1 MNHVADGSGKQDQ
14 RIFDV
19 IVVGGGASGLM
30 AATVAAER
38 GLRVLLLEKNRELG
52 KKVRISGGGRCNI
65 TNAELSVRTLLRKY
79 GEAEQALYAAF
90 ARFGVAE
97 TFDFFTSRG
106 LPLKVEANQRAFPQT
121 ENARDVVRVFER
133 ALAAAGVVVQTGT
146 AVTVVQTE
154 GGRITGVVAG
164 GVRYRAGSYILATGG
179 VSHPETGSTGDGFAW
194 LQTLGHTV
202 VPPSPTLVPL
212 ATSEAWSHALAGKSV
227 RAKATFCVDGCKVF
241 AETGNILFTHF
252 GISGPT
258 VLNAAARVA
267 DLLWR
272 GNVTVRLDCFPELDE
287 GALDD
292 ALLARFDA
300 EKNKTLRNVLRGIL
314 PGVANGV
321 LTALPTIDPG
331 KKVHSV
337 TKEERRFL
345 VRSLKALPLSITGLM
360 GLDRAVVADGGVL
373 LSEVDTKTMRSR
385 RIENLFITGDL
396 LHIRRPS
403 GGFSLQLCW
412 TTGYVAGMSVPGV
425 S

>member
-1 MNHVADGSGKQDQ
+1 MKRTVAVGNKQVDSVY
-14 RIFDV
+14 DV
-19 IVVGGGASGLM
+19 IVIGGGASGLM

-38 GLRVLLLEKNRELG
+38 GRRVLLLEKNRELG

-65 TNAELSVRTLLRKY
+65 TNAEMDVRTLLKKY

-106 LPLKVEANQRAFPQT
+106 LPLKVEANQRAFPET
-121 ENARDVVRVFER
+121 EKAADVVRVFER
-133 ALAAAGVVVQTGT
+133 ALAALGVDIKTGVS
-146 AVTVVQTE
+146 VTDIDVTDGQIV
-154 GGRITGVVAG
+154 GVVAG
-164 GVRYRAGSYILATGG
+164 GVVYRARSYVLATGG

-194 LQTLGHTV
+194 LTKLGHTV
-202 VPPSPTLVPL
+202 AAPSPTIVPL

-227 RAKATFCVDGCKVF
+227 RAKVTFLCEGKKVF
-241 AETGNILFTHF
+241 AENGNILFTHF

-272 GNVTVRLDCFPELDE
+272 GSVTARLDCFPELDD
-287 GALDD
+287 GALDGE
-292 ALLARFDA
+292 LLAHFDA
-300 EKNKTLRNVLRGIL
+300 EKNKTLRNVLRGLL
-314 PGVANGV
+314 PGVASGI
-321 LTALPTIDPG
+321 LAALPTIDPE

-345 VRSLKALPLSITGLM
+345 VRSLKALPLTITGLM
-360 GLDRAVVADGGVL
+360 GFDRAVVADGGVL
-373 LSEVDTKTMRSR
+373 LAEVDTKTMRSR
-385 RIENLFITGDL
+385 LMENLFITGDL

-403 GGFSLQLCW
+403 GGYSLQLCW
-412 TTGYVAGMSVPGV
+412 TTGYLAGATV
-425 S
+425 